1 MSKKIICL
9 FDVDGTLTE
18 PRQPISSNIEKFLL
32 ETVKKEFDIAV
43 VGGSDLNKI
52 QEQLGEEN
60 LFEKYKYVF
69 AENGLIAFKN
79 GKALPS
85 QSIQNMLGEDILQ
98 DFINF
103 VLRYISELKL
113 PMKRGTF
120 VEFRTGIVNISP
132 IGRNCSRKE
141 REQFFEYDSEHHI
154 REKFIQALKKE
165 FPDLPLTYSIAFHR
179 LPWKEVDDCRS
190 RRSLLKAAT
199 MITVY
204 RNPSARPNWSPIWA
218 TTSFL
223 ATHLPTD
230 PSSRTRAF
238 TISHVEMFT

>member
-165 FPDLPLTYSIAFHR
+165 FPDLPLTYSI
-179 LPWKEVDDCRS
+179 DDIYFFS
-190 RRSLLKAAT
+190 KGDRSLLMFFLSVGIKHIACVISKDMMKYISSAT
-199 MITVY
+199 K
-204 RNPSARPNWSPIWA
+204 RR
-218 TTSFL
+218 
-223 ATHLPTD
+223 
-230 PSSRTRAF
+230 RAV
-238 TISHVEMFT
+238 TIMRFMRAI